1 MEINIH
7 NWPAVRT
14 DIVNNGVFDLIPI
27 DRATYAFITG
37 SDTGYRLSDDILST
51 LKLNGEEIPAPLARR
66 IRRYSL

>member
-7 NWPAVRT
+7 NWPAVRA

-27 DRATYAFITG
+27 DCATYAFITG
-37 SDTGYRLSDDILST
+37 SDTGYRLSDDTLST
-51 LKLNGEEIPAPLARR
+51 LKLNGEEIPAPLARK